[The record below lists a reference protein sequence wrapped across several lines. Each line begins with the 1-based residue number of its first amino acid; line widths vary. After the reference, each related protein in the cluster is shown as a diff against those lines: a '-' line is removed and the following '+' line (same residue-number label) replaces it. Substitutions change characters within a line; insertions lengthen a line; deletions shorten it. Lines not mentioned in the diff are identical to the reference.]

1 MYIIPMNNIY
11 YSLIE
16 EKINRK
22 VSYEELKDEVN
33 EREKEIN
40 INNTDYVSDLY
51 SHICFEEQ
59 DYMDNY
65 TKKQLDFIADYY
77 KISKRKKRKHILI
90 EDIVAFENDMKNDE
104 IVSQRKLMW
113 FYIEQIKYDNYLS
126 KFLILE

>member
-1 MYIIPMNNIY
+1 MKNIH

-22 VSYEELKDEVN
+22 ISYEELKEEVN
-33 EREKEIN
+33 EREKELDIKT
-40 INNTDYVSDLY
+40 NNDDITDFY
-51 SHICFEEQ
+51 SQICFEEQ
-59 DYMDNY
+59 DYMENY
-65 TKKQLDFIADYY
+65 TKKQLDLIADYY

-90 EDIVAFENDMKNDE
+90 EDIVAFENDMENEE

-113 FYIEQIKYDNYLS
+113 FYLEQIKCDNYLS

>member
-1 MYIIPMNNIY
+1 MQNIH

-33 EREKEIN
+33 EREKELDV
-40 INNTDYVSDLY
+40 NTTDDVTDFY
-51 SHICFEEQ
+51 SQICFEEQ
-59 DYMDNY
+59 DYMENY
-65 TKKQLDFIADYY
+65 TKKQLDLIADYY

-90 EDIVAFENDMKNDE
+90 EDIVAYENDMENEE

-113 FYIEQIKYDNYLS
+113 FYLEQIKCDNYLS